1 MSSSSYNTNYAN
13 RNKNSTRRK
22 TSRSPT
28 PEDRSQKSRVKE
40 RETHDK
46 RRNRGRRSRTSSTE
60 EEEQQFSKM
69 LDRKRLEKILKE
81 KDEKR
86 RLKESETPDEKRARR
101 LAKKLQ
107 KEERRRT
114 ETINAF
120 PEGIPY
126 TDMNNPFNDTNLT
139 ETFIW
144 KKKWESEG
152 KGNVS
157 TKKAEK
163 VNREI
168 IAKNFAE
175 MEQLKRNRETR
186 EAAREDMEMIARDQE
201 RRQCDWNRTEDVFHL
216 KQAKL
221 RSSIRIKEGRAKPID
236 FLARYISYADESCQ
250 DVFELDN
257 PLTYFPKDS
266 IDDFEDLIADVLVY
280 RVIDGQKNKFY
291 WDDIETFAKNGLKRL
306 LEARKRSTDTGTV
319 HLSVQEEVLKI
330 FKGKTYD
337 ELEQLESQIGA
348 KISNASRGTDVTYW
362 ESLLGSLRPFMAK
375 QRLKE
380 LHAKMLALRLKNIR
394 EEQMNQNAN
403 DSDGEDKPE
412 IEEKKE
418 DAIEKEKP
426 TISDFEAKK
435 EQKMSPEKAKNDA
448 KQIPQE
454 ATTTIPFAIQEFFE
468 ADDEQRDQMYQQVEA
483 NNSLEHFTTVLYEC
497 GRYSPAFGSKSQ
509 TMPGIDILDVA
520 EDVKKLD
527 GSRLTRH
534 KKEGAEE
541 LTAKDQRMME
551 IAKQGMN
558 QDEAVFSVEE
568 KLDKQNF
575 LWSEK
580 YRPRKPRYFN
590 RVHTGFDWNKYNQTH
605 YDIDNPPP
613 KIVQGYRFNIFYPDL
628 LDSAQTPTFTLVRCD
643 VPDFSILRFCA
654 GPPYEDI
661 AFKIVNREWEVN
673 YKHGYKCQFQNGIF
687 QLWFFFKRYRY
698 RRFVL
703 MAGLMFLFEIAAV
716 FQIIRKVPYTE
727 IDWATYMQHVE
738 VYENGQ
744 RNYTEIR
751 GDTGPIVYPAGHL
764 HIYRLFY
771 HLTDHGKNIRCA
783 QYIFG
788 VVYLANLLLVFR
800 LYFHSGKIPPFVL
813 PLVCLTS
820 YRVHSIFVLRLFNDP
835 IAMLFFFVALNLF
848 ISRCWLFGCVFF
860 SFAVAVKM
868 NILLFAPALFL
879 VLLLSNGFIE
889 TFWLLAIAA
898 LIQVLVALEFLSF
911 DCVAYVSR
919 AFELSRVFLFEWTV
933 NWRFIPESVFVDRRF
948 HIALLAAHLS
958 LLAVF
963 ALKFWFR
970 SSGGLFNSLRKLLFG
985 VRLRLDAH
993 DILFA
998 LFSSNLVGMAFARSL
1013 HYQFYCWYYHSIP
1026 YLLFSPLYSPN
1037 NQIAHIRDGKKLTF
1051 SSKQIAVRLAIMLGI
1066 EFCWNVFPSTSASS
1080 LLLHALHASVIVLSC
1095 RSPTSA
1101 HSPLK
1106 RGFVSYFGTPDM
1118 TILSN
1123 RCTVLNQVRK
1133 SLFKSFLSGHTLSP
1147 DTKVFDR
1154 ETKRRQR
1161 NWAAVQD
1168 EFDQCKFVRDEFGYR
1183 IADKVF
1189 DIIRPNP
1196 VVIELGC
1203 AVGHIGPHLIGEN
1216 VGCYVQCDMS
1226 ETMVGM
1232 SGKASEREFPTLS
1245 MVADEESVPFRPQC
1259 CDLIL
1264 SGLSAHW
1271 INDLPGWFRRCLRV
1285 LRPDGA
1291 FIGGLLAGETISE
1304 LRISLQLAENER
1316 LGGIGAH
1323 ISPFVQPQDIV
1334 GMMTGAGFTLTTID
1348 VDEVTIEYPNMF
1360 ALMYDLQLMGESN
1373 AAFNRS
1379 PTLKRD
1385 ILVAADSIYRTM
1397 FGEENRYPA
1406 TFQMISFIGWKP
1418 GPETKAK
1425 VARRGSQNVSLK
1437 DLPGIIE
1444 SESKVDQNTNK

>member
-1 MSSSSYNTNYAN
+1 MSSYSHNTNYAN
-13 RNKNSTRRK
+13 RNKNSTRRR
-22 TSRSPT
+22 TSRSST

-46 RRNRGRRSRTSSTE
+46 RRNRGKRSRTSSIE
-60 EEEQQFSKM
+60 EEEKEFSKI

-86 RLKESETPDEKRARR
+86 RLKEIETPDEKRARR

-266 IDDFEDLIADVLVY
+266 IDDFEDLIADVQVY

-348 KISNASRGTDVTYW
+348 KISNASRSW
-362 ESLLGSLRPFMAK
+362 QSN
-375 QRLKE
+375 
-380 LHAKMLALRLKNIR
+380 NIR

-403 DSDGEDKPE
+403 DSDGEDEPK

-418 DAIEKEKP
+418 DAIEKP

-435 EQKMSPEKAKNDA
+435 EQKMSPEKAKYDE

-454 ATTTIPFAIQEFFE
+454 AATTTIPFAIQEFFE

-509 TMPGIDILDVA
+509 TMPGIEILDVA

-534 KKEGAEE
+534 KKEGTEE

-575 LWSEK
+575 LWSDK

-628 LDSAQTPTFTLVRCD
+628 LDSTQTPTFTLIKCD

-673 YKHGYKCQFQNGIF
+673 YKHGYKCQWTIKVFSLFPFATILFSSYGRSYVFVRNCC
-687 QLWFFFKRYRY
+687 
-698 RRFVL
+698 RFSNHP
-703 MAGLMFLFEIAAV
+703 
-716 FQIIRKVPYTE
+716 KDTE

-751 GDTGPIVYPAGHL
+751 GDTGPIVDCFFGYPAGHL

-835 IAMLFFFVALNLF
+835 IAMLFFFVSLNLF

-911 DCVAYVSR
+911 DCVAYLSR

-933 NWRFIPESVFVDRRF
+933 NWRFIPEAVFVDRRF

-1106 RGFVSYFGTPDM
+1106 RG
-1118 TILSN
+1118 
-1123 RCTVLNQVRK
+1123 
-1133 SLFKSFLSGHTLSP
+1133 
-1147 DTKVFDR
+1147 
-1154 ETKRRQR
+1154 
-1161 NWAAVQD
+1161 
-1168 EFDQCKFVRDEFGYR
+1168 
-1183 IADKVF
+1183 
-1189 DIIRPNP
+1189 
-1196 VVIELGC
+1196 
-1203 AVGHIGPHLIGEN
+1203 
-1216 VGCYVQCDMS
+1216 
-1226 ETMVGM
+1226 
-1232 SGKASEREFPTLS
+1232 
-1245 MVADEESVPFRPQC
+1245 
-1259 CDLIL
+1259 
-1264 SGLSAHW
+1264 
-1271 INDLPGWFRRCLRV
+1271 
-1285 LRPDGA
+1285 
-1291 FIGGLLAGETISE
+1291 
-1304 LRISLQLAENER
+1304 
-1316 LGGIGAH
+1316 
-1323 ISPFVQPQDIV
+1323 
-1334 GMMTGAGFTLTTID
+1334 
-1348 VDEVTIEYPNMF
+1348 
-1360 ALMYDLQLMGESN
+1360 
-1373 AAFNRS
+1373 
-1379 PTLKRD
+1379 
-1385 ILVAADSIYRTM
+1385 
-1397 FGEENRYPA
+1397 
-1406 TFQMISFIGWKP
+1406 
-1418 GPETKAK
+1418 
-1425 VARRGSQNVSLK
+1425 
-1437 DLPGIIE
+1437 
-1444 SESKVDQNTNK
+1444 